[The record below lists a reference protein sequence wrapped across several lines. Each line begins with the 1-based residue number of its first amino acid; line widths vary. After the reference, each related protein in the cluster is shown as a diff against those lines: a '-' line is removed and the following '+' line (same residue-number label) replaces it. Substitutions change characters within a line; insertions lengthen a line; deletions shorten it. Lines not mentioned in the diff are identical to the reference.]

1 MGLSKKPNAEGPKKP
16 TPSEMALISRFMS
29 EKIGKP
35 KPTVVDKKAVQDAF
49 QRAQERGVVP
59 KAKELPPP
67 TTMATPK
74 QVSESQAAES
84 KALISGDKEAIDNA
98 LIGYNANRVQQGF
111 IEADAYKNTI
121 DRMAKSEGMPTP
133 LIGSE
138 KYNEYSK
145 QIEQNKGSFSLG
157 ADERGEPILTE
168 KMGLWESFM
177 NGYDAYNNAIF
188 YGKYY
193 QENDPLKNIRLLEA
207 KRRGLISDERFT
219 GDFFTGSRSRKE
231 SRFARTP
238 NQFMATL
245 GGLQKPI
252 TDGAVIGLM
261 TAAYNY
267 ATGGTAAIA
276 QTASGIGMF
285 GTVGQDMVNSRY
297 GSSLEENYF
306 LARQQNMSEKDA
318 YEKAVSVA
326 KQAAV
331 YETAAQIPFSFSGA
345 ISGIAGMKGLPS
357 SSMKLA
363 EKAPAIEKSI
373 KTFAK
378 GFAENAK
385 AGLGLSGIMALGRTG
400 TDIKSEQEGINI
412 ENNIERAIT
421 EGGHMMAMHMGIHAL
436 TSAPAALSAVPKSFK
451 SFAKKLLST
460 DESTVMSFIDVMES
474 AGLYNPGTKDKIK
487 KEIKS
492 YKNAENKTPKFGGDE
507 ERRTIA
513 SGLIEKR
520 TNLEKE
526 MSGIDKE
533 FQAPI
538 QVQIDEINTRLRKLN
553 EVENPFEVEITD
565 EGKPFTTKTQEDA
578 TKIST
583 GQVQESTTE
592 SGVSQYQG
600 VEEVKPVEVAKQTE
614 VATADIGDS
623 PVISEAQQVKLSDKI
638 RRLKIDESVLTGGD
652 KGVAQSN
659 IAGLP
664 IGIYNAS
671 VEAIALSVEA
681 GETIAAAIQ
690 KQIKSLREGGYEVDE
705 ARFTKNVNI
714 IEKVNTDKARLRSE
728 AEMEGIN
735 SADYAELQRIAL
747 EKYNENE
754 IYRDPVEMG
763 KILRRKLSEK
773 GVDTSKI
780 SDDVFETI
788 GYSILDEEAPFLPGT
803 AKKIPLPTESYSK
816 EQVLTNPREVFKAIY
831 RAAETQAKEA
841 KQRLSIATKD
851 IADAI
856 AESVYKS
863 KGLRLNPKS
872 ITRAIK
878 MFVNDKMDT
887 ETASIAFQENINE
900 IRRAAENSIR
910 FGQVKKLISNIRNS
924 SKSSTY
930 GTIATRETTRDMD
943 FMAPSK
949 IRDYDKN
956 GNVLDTDTSLN
967 KYEALLEDYR
977 KSISGESPD
986 AKQARVNLSDFLAE
1000 QRDLYENAQIKKR
1013 EAKKAEYEAKYDK
1026 LLAEGKISIDEDTS
1040 SPNYGK
1046 PAVSKEEFVEGMVN
1060 PNKEKT
1066 QNTEDLIGEAEAE
1079 EAPSVSEQ
1087 IKSRQEVLLESI
1099 QDGEIETELIQDAK
1113 ELAGIDVNRVSPNNL
1128 KRLSNIIEDILN
1140 GEEPSWV
1147 GQMRTD
1153 VESNKLMENT
1163 TNLNVDIRPIT
1174 KIQKAGIVNYVKSL
1188 INQDWVKGNGFDT
1201 LGITNMLRV
1210 LTSTDKA
1217 TSLLRSMTIG
1227 PFERAVREVNTISKA
1242 FTKDLSDVFTGK
1254 SATINGQQVRF
1265 TSPKLIEKNSYRIGL
1280 ASALEQVEDFN
1291 LSLQNM
1297 IESLKYYSKVN
1308 ADEGGYHNYLSNT
1321 KEALTSLGLVDGF
1334 VYNSDGSISDIV
1346 ISSDASL
1353 PKILGN
1359 LNDRESAALSVSKQ
1373 GFKGLSLDVRKAA
1386 RDYYGVN
1393 LDISSPEYLPRVLLG
1408 NQKDILLDFDNPVF
1422 STLPAHI
1429 KKMRASSTFERTPNL
1444 NAKGGYGNY
1453 ILYDFD
1459 FFRRIPEKYHETAT
1473 TAYTSEST
1481 SVMSKYLNSKEFG
1494 NFIQGKFNADPKYF
1508 ITNKKEFIKHINEY
1522 VNMERKPYVVTKE
1535 IAQQRSRLMRFV
1547 YGKLLNTWDA
1557 AAKQYIPGTI
1567 TLMTEAGGVPFLKAN
1582 DLYYKSLKTSKGA
1595 DLINKFLFQTSQVS
1609 RATSGVEALR
1619 ATGANIDNNSFIR
1632 GLKDVSDVLDNNMLT
1647 GSASLAFGDNMVT
1660 IQGLLVGYMKG
1671 LKLSGKL
1678 KNYSE
1683 FNLESELNNGLDQ
1696 YALSYAEN
1704 FLSFINNESNFAGK
1718 AKIFREGD
1726 FSTLRMLQSFNH
1738 NQTTNFLIDLGRL
1751 TDSFRGQGNS
1761 DARNEAIKRMIQFA
1775 SNQILFGTTAYL
1787 IGNLSYN
1794 TAKTVMDAYGVQF
1807 SGDKSTEE
1815 AEKDKTATRIGV
1827 GLFTDAMLGR
1837 QNIVFAQGVK
1847 AGLKGSIDYFQTRKR
1862 KEMEAMGYDASK
1874 TLSAKGYSP
1883 IFKND
1888 YIGAFGTFVQDAE
1901 RYYNMARREEDYTS
1915 TLEES
1920 QKNSLRA
1927 AAYIKGASLLFPS
1940 RDLERLAFSIE
1951 KNILYKK
1958 VQQLDYDAYMLS
1970 MSRNDGNAFFPLQV
1984 KEANDY
1990 LNMRRAQDPRFNVYL
2005 ETKVGPR
2012 GETMV
2017 NRETIKDMAKSKFP
2031 NTDFNNVVS
2040 SIFDNKVKD
2049 KVLVLNN
2056 RYPIVYPSGTTIPL
2070 SQLNK
2075 VNSPANKEIKFMLE
2089 NGLLTAEEY
2098 AFSIGFDKNGRVRTD
2113 ISEDALNEEVVKR
2126 YAEAISYPA
2135 VKRTIEGG
2143 TDQVQYDEIWKAFK
2157 KFSSER
2163 YVLKQRAK

>member
-1 MGLSKKPNAEGPKKP
+1 MALSKNTNTEGPKKP
-16 TPSEMALISRFMS
+16 TPEEVSRVVKFMTS
-29 EKIGKP
+29 KIAKP
-35 KPTVVDKKAVQDAF
+35 KTTPTDKKAVQEAF

-59 KAKELPPP
+59 KQKPLQAP
-67 TTMATPK
+67 TTVIPSAKIP
-74 QVSESQAAES
+74 EAQAAES
-84 KALISGDKEAIDNA
+84 KALIGGDKEAINNA

-121 DRMAKSEGMPTP
+121 DRMARWEGAQPP
-133 LIGSE
+133 KIGSE
-138 KYNEYSK
+138 KYNELSK

-157 ADERGEPILTE
+157 VDERGEPILTE

-188 YGKYY
+188 WGKYY

-207 KRRGLISDERFT
+207 KRRGLISDERYT
-219 GDFFTGSRSRKE
+219 GGFFTVSRTNKE
-231 SRFARTP
+231 SRFVRTP

-245 GGLQKPI
+245 GGLEKPI

-261 TAAYNY
+261 TSAYNY

-285 GTVGQDMVNSRY
+285 GTVGQDMINSRY
-297 GSSLEENYF
+297 GSALEENYI

-318 YEKAVSVA
+318 YEKAVAVA
-326 KQAAV
+326 KQAAT
-331 YETAAQIPFSFSGA
+331 YETAAQIPFSFAGS
-345 ISGIAGMKGLPS
+345 ISSMNRLKGLPS
-357 SSMKLA
+357 ASMKLA
-363 EKAPAIEKSI
+363 EKAPAIDKSI
-373 KTFAK
+373 KTFAR
-378 GFAENAK
+378 GFVENAK
-385 AGLGLSGIMALGRTG
+385 AGVGLSGIMALGRAG

-436 TSAPAALSAVPKSFK
+436 TSAPQALSAVPKSFK

-460 DESTVMSFIDVMES
+460 DESTVMNFIDVMEG
-474 AGLYNPGTKDKIK
+474 AGLYGQGTKDKVK

-492 YKNAENKTPKFGGDE
+492 YKEAEKKTPTFGGDE
-507 ERRTIA
+507 EKRTIA

-520 TNLEKE
+520 NNLEKE
-526 MSGIDKE
+526 MAGIDKE
-533 FQAPI
+533 FHAPI
-538 QVQIDEINTRLRKLN
+538 QVKIDEINTRLRKLN
-553 EVENPFEVEITD
+553 EVYNPFEVEYTD
-565 EGKPFTTKTQEDA
+565 EGVAFISKTKEDA

-583 GQVQESTTE
+583 GEVKEGVPES
-592 SGVSQYQG
+592 SVSQYQG
-600 VEEVKPVEVAKQTE
+600 AEEVKPVEVAKQAEAT
-614 VATADIGDS
+614 TADIGNR
-623 PVISEAQQVKLSDKI
+623 PVSGEAQQVKLSDKI
-638 RRLKIDESVLTGGD
+638 RRLKIDESILTGGD

-681 GETIAAAIQ
+681 GETVAAAIQ

-705 ARFTKNVNI
+705 ARFTKNVNLI
-714 IEKVNTDKARLRSE
+714 DRVNTDKARLKAE

-747 EKYNENE
+747 EKFNENE

-788 GYSILDEEAPFLPGT
+788 GYSILDEEAPFLPGA

-816 EQVLTNPREVFKAIY
+816 EQILTNPREVFKAIY

-841 KQRLSIATKD
+841 KQRLTIATKD

-887 ETASIAFQENINE
+887 ETAAIAFQENINE
-900 IRRAAENSIR
+900 IRRAAENSVR
-910 FGQVKKLISNIRNS
+910 FGQIKKAISNIRNA
-924 SKSSTY
+924 SKSKTY
-930 GTIATRETTRDMD
+930 GTIGTREATRDMD
-943 FMAPSK
+943 FMSPSK
-949 IRDYDKN
+949 IRDYDEN
-956 GNVLDTDTSLN
+956 GNVLDTDFSLS
-967 KYEALLEDYR
+967 KYEVLLENTR
-977 KSISGESPD
+977 KSVSGESPD
-986 AKQARVNLSDFLAE
+986 ALKARNDLRDFLAE

-1013 EAKKAEYEAKYDK
+1013 EAKRAEYEAKYDK
-1026 LLAEGKISIDEDTS
+1026 LLAEGKIAIDEDAN

-1046 PAVSKEEFVEGMVN
+1046 PEVSKEEFVEGMVN

-1087 IKSRQEVLLESI
+1087 IKSRQEVLLDAI

-1113 ELAGIDVNRVSPNNL
+1113 ELADIDVNRVSPNNL
-1128 KRLSNIIEDILN
+1128 KRLSNIIEDVLN

-1153 VESNKLMENT
+1153 IESNRLREDT
-1163 TNLNVDIRPIT
+1163 SNLNVDIRSLA
-1174 KIQKAGIVNYVKSL
+1174 KIQKAGIINYLRGL
-1188 INQDWVKGNGFDT
+1188 INKDWVEAKGFDT

-1210 LTSTDKA
+1210 LTSTDKTTA
-1217 TSLLRSMTIG
+1217 LVRAMTIG
-1227 PFERAVREVNTISKA
+1227 KFEKAVRQVNTISKA

-1254 SATINGQQVRF
+1254 YATINGQKVKF
-1265 TSPKLIEKNSYRIGL
+1265 TSPRLVEKNSYRLGM

-1297 IESLKYYSKVN
+1297 IESLKYYSRIN
-1308 ADEGGYHNYLSNT
+1308 GYEGGYHNYIKNT

-1334 VYNSDGSISDIV
+1334 TYSDYYGEITDVI
-1346 ISSDASL
+1346 ISSDASVS
-1353 PKILGN
+1353 KMLGT

-1373 GFKGLSLDVRKAA
+1373 AFKGLSADVSQAA
-1386 RDYYGVN
+1386 RDYYGVK

-1408 NQKDILLDFDNPVF
+1408 NQRDILLDFDNPMF
-1422 STLPAHI
+1422 GTLPNHI
-1429 KKMRASSTFERTPNL
+1429 KKLRASSTFERTPNL
-1444 NAKGGYGNY
+1444 NAKGADGNY

-1459 FFRRIPEKYHETAT
+1459 FFRRMPEKYHETAT

-1494 NFIQGKFNADPKYF
+1494 DFIQGKFNADPKEF
-1508 ITNKKEFIKHINEY
+1508 ITNRKQFIKHINEY
-1522 VNMERKPYVVTKE
+1522 VNMERRPYVVTKE
-1535 IAQQRSRLMRFV
+1535 IAMQRNRFTKYL

-1567 TLMTEAGGVPFLKAN
+1567 TLMTEAGGIPFLKAN
-1582 DLYYKSLKTSKGA
+1582 DLYYKSLNTSKGA
-1595 DLINKFLFQTSQVS
+1595 DLINEFLSNTSQVS
-1609 RATSGVEALR
+1609 RTTSGIEALR

-1632 GLKDVSDVLDNNMLT
+1632 GLKDVADILDNNMIT
-1647 GSASLAFGDNMVT
+1647 GSTSLAFGDNMVT

-1678 KNYSE
+1678 KNYSD
-1683 FNLESELNNGLDQ
+1683 FNLETELNNGLDQ

-1704 FLSFINNESNFAGK
+1704 FLSFLNNESTFAAK
-1718 AKIFREGD
+1718 AKIYREGD
-1726 FSTLRMLQSFNH
+1726 FAFLRMLQSFNH
-1738 NQTTNFLIDLGRL
+1738 NQTTNLLIDIGRL
-1751 TDSFRGQGNS
+1751 SDSFKGQGNS
-1761 DARNEAIKRMIQFA
+1761 DARNEAIKRIIQFT
-1775 SNQILFGTTAYL
+1775 SNQFLFGATSYFL
-1787 IGNLSYN
+1787 GNLSYN
-1794 TAKTVMDAYGVQF
+1794 TAKTIMKATGVEF
-1807 SGDKSTEE
+1807 STDESTEE
-1815 AEKDKTATRIGV
+1815 AEKDKTAYRIAI
-1827 GLFTDAMLGR
+1827 GLFADAMVGR
-1837 QNIVFAQGVK
+1837 QNLVFAQGFK
-1847 AGLKGSIDYFQTRKR
+1847 SGLKGSIDYLQFKKR
-1862 KEMEAMGYDASK
+1862 EKMEAMGYDASK
-1874 TLSAKGYSP
+1874 TLSARGYSP

-1888 YIGAFGTFVQDAE
+1888 YIGSYGAFIDDAE
-1901 RYYNMARREEDYTS
+1901 RFLNMVKREKDYTS
-1915 TLEES
+1915 SLEES
-1920 QKNSLRA
+1920 QRSQLRK
-1927 AAYIKGASLLFPS
+1927 AAYIKGLSLFFPS
-1940 RDLERLAFSIE
+1940 RDLERIASNME
-1951 KNILYKK
+1951 KNVLYKK
-1958 VQQLDYDAYMLS
+1958 IQQLDFDAYIRS
-1970 MSRNDGNAFFPLQV
+1970 ASRNDGGAFLPLQV

-1990 LNMRRAQDPRFNVYL
+1990 LNKKRAQDPNFDYYL
-2005 ETKVGPR
+2005 EQVDARAEKIVGR
-2012 GETMV
+2012 QEVDSMA
-2017 NRETIKDMAKSKFP
+2017 IKDFP
-2031 NTDFNNVVS
+2031 NTDFNKVVS
-2040 SIFDNKVKD
+2040 SVLDNKVKD
-2049 KVLVLNN
+2049 KMLVLNN
-2056 RYPIVYPSGTTIPL
+2056 RYPIPDGTRVQPN
-2070 SQLNK
+2070 QLNK
-2075 VNSPANKEIKFMLE
+2075 VNSTANKEIQFMLQ

-2098 AFSIGFDKNGRVRTD
+2098 AFCVGFDKDGNVRTD
-2113 ISEDALNEEVVKR
+2113 ISENELNQQVIKR
-2126 YAEAISYPA
+2126 YADAISYPA
-2135 VKRTIEGG
+2135 VKTAIEGG

-2157 KFSSER
+2157 KFAANR